1 MVLLVPVIPFLKSK
15 RLGIDLG
22 TASCLVWSSGEGV
35 VLSEPSVVAV
45 DSISGKVMAV
55 GSQAAEMLGRT
66 VGNLVAQRPLRDGVV
81 ADFLVAESMLAYFL
95 DKVLGSSRLARPEV
109 MVCIPWGITQVE
121 RRAVLEA
128 ALSAGAKAAYLIEH
142 PLAAAIGAKLP
153 IEASV
158 GNMIVDIGAG
168 QVGAAVISLGGIV
181 AAASTKAG
189 GDRLDE
195 AIVTY
200 VRRSHNLL
208 ISERMAEEVKI
219 KIGSAVTTGP
229 RKSIDVKG
237 RDAILGM
244 PKTVTVNSEEVA
256 QAMAPVLVQIINCIK
271 SVLEKTPPELSS
283 DIIDRGIVMTGG
295 SSQLRNLD
303 RLISTATGLSC
314 HVAEDPLSCVV
325 YGTGTALENIEHWK
339 RVVSVR

>member
-22 TASCLVWSSGEGV
+22 TASCLVWSQGEGV

-142 PLAAAIGAKLP
+142 PLSAAIGAKLP

-181 AAASTKAG
+181 AAASTKSG

-195 AIVTY
+195 AIMTY

-208 ISERMAEEVKI
+208 ISERMAQEIKI

-244 PKTVTVNSEEVA
+244 PKTVTINSEEVA

-295 SSQLRNLD
+295 TSQLRNLD

-314 HVAEDPLSCVV
+314 HVAEDPVSCVV

-339 RVVSVR
+339 KVVSVR

>member
-1 MVLLVPVIPFLKSK
+1 MRFPLFSSK

-22 TASCLVWSSGEGV
+22 TASCLVWSQGEGV

-45 DSISGKVMAV
+45 DSISGRVAAV

-66 VGNLVAQRPLRDGVV
+66 AGNLVAQRPLRDGVV

-128 ALSAGAKAAYLIEH
+128 ALSAGAKTAYLIEH
-142 PLAAAIGAKLP
+142 PLSAAIGAKLP

-181 AAASTKAG
+181 TAASTKSG

-208 ISERMAEEVKI
+208 ISERMAEEIKI
-219 KIGSAVTTGP
+219 KIGSAVTAGP

-237 RDAILGM
+237 RDAIVGM
-244 PKTVTVNSEEVA
+244 PKAVTINSEEVA

-283 DIIDRGIVMTGG
+283 DIIDRGIVLTGG
-295 SSQLRNLD
+295 SSQRRNLD

-314 HVAEDPLSCVV
+314 HVAEDPVNCVV

-339 RVVSVR
+339 RVISVR